1 MATLKEQRISDKI
14 IFVILLAI
22 TGGSYYYFDK
32 SGNVLAAIVAIIF
45 GIGLVATTL
54 GMLVGSSKGYKEEK
68 DPIKRGGR
76 R

>member
-1 MATLKEQRISDKI
+1 MATLQEQRVSDKI
-14 IFVILLAI
+14 VFIVLLAI

-45 GIGLVATTL
+45 GIGLIATTL
-54 GMLVGSSKGYKEEK
+54 GMVMGSSKGYKEEK
-68 DPIKRGGR
+68 DPVKRGGR